1 MKRDEN
7 PPRKRRMKELLS
19 RMLFLETLDYLMRWG
34 IAKLPTVE
42 TLLNSSFPIRNP
54 LSTTCFIFMQLLIK
68 QLEYARGAPAAEENN
83 SQMNLNFGGVLQWN
97 LEWLKKVQYYDLS
110 VGVTS
115 CRFDMVCM
123 QLFRWKKIKES
134 RLSRRWCALLLLLFA
149 SISSFFLSLLI
160 MMMIGREEELLM
172 RCQRLCTLQTLV
184 ANLSSTFEWG
194 QKKSWMWQKIGTKLN
209 SSSCF
214 SEEREA

>member
-1 MKRDEN
+1 
-7 PPRKRRMKELLS
+7 
-19 RMLFLETLDYLMRWG
+19 
-34 IAKLPTVE
+34 
-42 TLLNSSFPIRNP
+42 
-54 LSTTCFIFMQLLIK
+54 MQLLIK

-149 SISSFFLSLLI
+149 SISSFSLDYDDDWQRRRITHALPTFVYTSNSRCKPFVNFWMRTEKI
-160 MMMIGREEELLM
+160 MDVTKNRHQIKQLL
-172 RCQRLCTLQTLV
+172 LLQWGERSI
-184 ANLSSTFEWG
+184 ANFAIRIWL
-194 QKKSWMWQKIGTKLN
+194 LL
-209 SSSCF
+209 
-214 SEEREA
+214 

>member
-1 MKRDEN
+1 
-7 PPRKRRMKELLS
+7 
-19 RMLFLETLDYLMRWG
+19 
-34 IAKLPTVE
+34 
-42 TLLNSSFPIRNP
+42 
-54 LSTTCFIFMQLLIK
+54 MQLLIK
-68 QLEYARGAPAAEENN
+68 QLEYARGAEENN
-83 SQMNLNFGGVLQWN
+83 SQMNLNFGGVLKWN

-134 RLSRRWCALLLLLFA
+134 RLSRRWCALRSLL
-149 SISSFFLSLLI
+149 SLSLLI